1 MIAGEFDLSVGSV
14 FALVPMVIV
23 MVMGAWGVDPA
34 LAITLGLA
42 SALVVGYVNGWITLT
57 FGIPSFVTTLGMLFI
72 VRSIATVLSGGFPP
86 PFPADTPTWLFVSD
100 LGLFRSSMLWFGA
113 LILILALM
121 LHGTNLGNWIYATGG
136 QRQAADMGIDTRRV
150 KLFCFMLCS
159 LVAGFAGMI
168 TTFRLRSALP
178 SLGEGLELQAIAAA
192 VIGGTALT
200 GGIGSVVGFVIG
212 TLLIRVI
219 DNGLVMARI
228 DANWFRFAI
237 GALTILAVIL
247 NTTLRARARSMKI

>member
-1 MIAGEFDLSVGSV
+1 
-14 FALVPMVIV
+14 
-23 MVMGAWGVDPA
+23 MGRFGLDPT

-42 SALVVGYVNGWITLT
+42 SALLVGYVNGWITLT

-86 PFPADTPTWLFVSD
+86 PFPSDTPTGLFVAD
-100 LGLFRSSMLWFGA
+100 LGLFRSSMLWFVA
-113 LILILALM
+113 LILILAVM
-121 LHGTNLGNWIYATGG
+121 LHATNLGNWIYATGG
-136 QRQAADMGIDTRRV
+136 QRQAADDMGIDTRRV

-192 VIGGTALT
+192 VIGGTALS